1 VHSGGGHDWQAVH
14 DANGRIVGWE
24 LAPSG
29 KRVIAHVND
38 GASPRG
44 SRPASID
51 RNDHGE
57 HSDLRRQSH
66 ELSREPSQGSGPSS
80 RQATLR
86 KTPRGQGTGISSVL
100 VSASP
105 RSADKKREL
114 DVLKA
119 SLIRYSMRD
128 STSAQN
134 NRNSTEI
141 APMKSV
147 QQKNSVSNT
156 AGIPAKAHISAS
168 NANNTVSSNANNT
181 VSSAP
186 GNVVDR
192 LYRPRQEEVK
202 KAMGP
207 RDAHAT
213 RRGQRPAEQETE
225 NSHRLLS
232 FSSSS
237 SSSSLSAEND
247 NEEVVVVGRDVSSL
261 SAERVE
267 PTKGWAEALAWAGNA
282 ERGSLRAQGET
293 AEVKSLFDGGM
304 KPSVPNSASQTALHV
319 AAMWGR
325 NTRVDASV
333 RARDKASGTV
343 PKANAVEVCV
353 RVNVSM
359 EGCWCVC
366 WGASKKINGDFS
378 LR

>member
-1 VHSGGGHDWQAVH
+1 M
-14 DANGRIVGWE
+14 
-24 LAPSG
+24 
-29 KRVIAHVND
+29 ND

-51 RNDHGE
+51 RNDNGE
-57 HSDLRRQSH
+57 HSDLRRQTH
-66 ELSREPSQGSGPSS
+66 ELSREPSQGSGPLS
-80 RQATLR
+80 RQATPR
-86 KTPRGQGTGISSVL
+86 KTPRGQGTGIGSAL

-119 SLIRYSMRD
+119 SLVRYSMRE

-134 NRNSTEI
+134 NRNSTEN
-141 APMKSV
+141 APMRTV

-156 AGIPAKAHISAS
+156 AGIPAKAHIFAP
-168 NANNTVSSNANNT
+168 NANNTVLSSSVN
-181 VSSAP
+181 S
-186 GNVVDR
+186 VDR
-192 LYRPRQEEVK
+192 LYRQRPEEVE

-213 RRGQRPAEQETE
+213 RRGQQPAEQETE
-225 NSHRLLS
+225 NSNRFLS

-237 SSSSLSAEND
+237 SSSSLSAE
-247 NEEVVVVGRDVSSL
+247 
-261 SAERVE
+261 RVE
-267 PTKGWAEALAWAGNA
+267 PIKGWAEALAWAGNA
-282 ERGSLRAQGET
+282 ERGSLQEQGEM
-293 AEVKSLFDGGM
+293 AEVKSLVDGGM

-333 RARDKASGTV
+333 RARDKANRTM
-343 PKANAVEVCV
+343 PKANAVEVCA
-353 RVNVSM
+353 RVHVSM
-359 EGCWCVC
+359 EGCWCVYWC
-366 WGASKKINGDFS
+366 ASKKINGDFS

>member
-1 VHSGGGHDWQAVH
+1 MHSGGGHDWQAVH

-24 LAPSG
+24 LSPSG
-29 KRVIAHVND
+29 RRGIALVND

-51 RNDHGE
+51 RNDNGE
-57 HSDLRRQSH
+57 HSDLRRQTH
-66 ELSREPSQGSGPSS
+66 ELSREPSQGSGPLS
-80 RQATLR
+80 RQATPR
-86 KTPRGQGTGISSVL
+86 KTPRGQGTGIGSAL

-119 SLIRYSMRD
+119 SLVRYSMRE

-134 NRNSTEI
+134 NRNSTEN
-141 APMKSV
+141 APMRTV

-156 AGIPAKAHISAS
+156 AGIPAKAHIFAP
-168 NANNTVSSNANNT
+168 NANNTVLSSSVN
-181 VSSAP
+181 S
-186 GNVVDR
+186 VDR
-192 LYRPRQEEVK
+192 LYRQRPEEVE

-213 RRGQRPAEQETE
+213 RRGQQPAEQETE
-225 NSHRLLS
+225 NSNRFLS

-267 PTKGWAEALAWAGNA
+267 PIKGWAEALAWAGNA
-282 ERGSLRAQGET
+282 ERGSLQEQGEM
-293 AEVKSLFDGGM
+293 AEVKSLVDGGM

-333 RARDKASGTV
+333 RARDKANRTM
-343 PKANAVEVCV
+343 PKANAVEVCA
-353 RVNVSM
+353 RVHVSM
-359 EGCWCVC
+359 EGCWCVYWC
-366 WGASKKINGDFS
+366 ASKKINGDFS